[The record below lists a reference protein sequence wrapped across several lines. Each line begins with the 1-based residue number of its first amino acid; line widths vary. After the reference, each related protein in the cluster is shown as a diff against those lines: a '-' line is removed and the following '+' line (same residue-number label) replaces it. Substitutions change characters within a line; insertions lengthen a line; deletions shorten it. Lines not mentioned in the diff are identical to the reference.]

1 MTWKKKIGDYGEKLA
16 MQYLVRN
23 GYIILDRH
31 FSGRF
36 GEIDIIA
43 FKESKIHFVEVKT
56 RTNSDS
62 GLPEEALTKSK
73 MIKLFKTARRYIYIK
88 RIESDNYQL
97 DLVAIELNK
106 NTKIAK
112 IRHYQAIQLNPY

>member
-1 MTWKKKIGDYGEKLA
+1 MTWKKQIGDYGEKLA
-16 MQYLVRN
+16 MQYLVN
-23 GYIILDRH
+23 HGYNILDTH

-43 FKESKIHFVEVKT
+43 SKEGKIHFVEVKT
-56 RTNSDS
+56 RTHNDS
-62 GLPEEALTKSK
+62 GFPEEALTKSK
-73 MIKLFKTARRYIYIK
+73 IVKLFKTARRYIYVK

-106 NTKIAK
+106 ITKIAK
-112 IRHYQAIQLNPY
+112 IRHHQAIQLRPY